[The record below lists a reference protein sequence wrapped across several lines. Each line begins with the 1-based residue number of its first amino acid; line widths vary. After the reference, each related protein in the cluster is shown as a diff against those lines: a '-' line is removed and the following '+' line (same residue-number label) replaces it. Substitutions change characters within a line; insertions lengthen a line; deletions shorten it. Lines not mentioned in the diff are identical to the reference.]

1 LRHGSVPPSG
11 LATGVRE
18 CGTLDLAPSGTSF
31 FGERIDGKDIEIAM
45 PRRPTSLA
53 IEPDQQRKL
62 GVELFNY
69 VWTLIEK
76 EDRTE
81 RETDRMVDAAH
92 ASRFFWEE
100 IGEPVSHVRGEWQIS
115 RAYATAGR
123 GEPALYHAQRCLDLC
138 QAHGIGGFDLAY
150 AYEALA
156 RAHDVAGDADTARG
170 YAEQASRAAEDIAR
184 KADRELLLGDLATLP
199 RASAR

>member
-1 LRHGSVPPSG
+1 VFLNEP
-11 LATGVRE
+11 
-18 CGTLDLAPSGTSF
+18 
-31 FGERIDGKDIEIAM
+31 IDGKDIEIAM
-45 PRRPTSLA
+45 PRRPTSVA
-53 IEPDQQRKL
+53 IEPVQQPKL
-62 GVELFNY
+62 GAELFNY

-92 ASRFFWEE
+92 ASRFFWEK
-100 IGEPVSHVRGEWQIS
+100 IGEPVQHVRGEWQIS

-123 GEPALYHAQRCLDLC
+123 GEPALYHARRCLGLC

-156 RAHDVAGDADTARG
+156 RAHDLAGDPDTARG
-170 YAEQASRAAEDIAR
+170 YVEQASRAAEGITH

-199 RASAR
+199 RAAGR